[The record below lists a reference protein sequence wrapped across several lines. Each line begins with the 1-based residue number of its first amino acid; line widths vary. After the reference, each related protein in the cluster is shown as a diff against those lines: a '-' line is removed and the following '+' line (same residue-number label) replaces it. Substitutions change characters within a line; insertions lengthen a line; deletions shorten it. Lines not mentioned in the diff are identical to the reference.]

1 MEIMEDGNLVD
12 RVRILLQRDMQYY
25 QEMQTVLRE
34 PLCLRI
40 SGGKLDFPRHASF
53 AAIKIVTW
61 WEADFVAA
69 FKRASGLSSSENGG
83 ASSVDSEDS
92 VIKRIQPSDF
102 ILLVVDTAEQLL
114 EHLHMLIQES
124 LDHAD
129 LTVLT
134 ATLGAAALI
143 RNCLWCYNQHA
154 KGTISSQSSEKI
166 NKSHKAFHEM
176 AEAVAE
182 RLLDLHCR
190 LISLYIL
197 NEADSLSWHSNK
209 PFFERERCSYVI
221 QMWWLYMQGTKA
233 DLWNTVSPK
242 MAQRVFSEMLNES
255 LSIIVTR
262 FIHGRPTMARSEQ
275 FWSDA
280 FNVLCCTGYLALGAC
295 VDGDGMLG
303 ARPSNL
309 PTAIRDIH
317 TKCNE
322 LLICLL
328 LRGTPLKE
336 LYQVFRHGLE
346 NLAILRPRHSPA
358 PWLLICAPNLLGLDV
373 TDSLADITTL
383 SEDRTVIL
391 ELNVLRHQ
399 PQPSWPQLMKVI
411 SMNDYVVGKM
421 LLKTLI
427 RQNVGFTS
435 VDECDTLDKSKK
447 DKESCGGFLC
457 NGSACDKSL
466 KITSALALY
475 SLSHVLVIT
484 VNEPESVIIPALKQD
499 PNWSNYLDR
508 QQVWNQSRP
517 SWLNALIKP
526 LKIMMQPVV
535 EVLLE
540 AAKTGASIYQ
550 AMSLAIGCFTELYV
564 TASTSVLRAAFA
576 LNDNIPAHCR
586 PIGGNVLLQ
595 ILCAALYSGLLDVS
609 AKSERK
615 DIHGTPSSS
624 EDTNCE
630 LSPFNPYDRSTAATA
645 LAEAICSID
654 EDNKHT
660 AQIDSFLLLVKDSLG
675 REDQTSRNDELQ
687 NMTCVIET
695 YTDELLF
702 TNTGR
707 RSLKI
712 VYEYLVR
719 ASDWV
724 LNNLRCDEKNRQTDL
739 INLPEGSPIM
749 KPLTHTMFHIEDTC
763 FDQFLINYEAT
774 NWSKILTMPLSVTLE
789 RARSQILLRPELK
802 NVGELSYEDKE
813 VVQSIK
819 RLCSLV
825 RSARFK

>member
-34 PLCLRI
+34 PLCIRI
-40 SGGKLDFPRHASF
+40 SGGRLDFPRHASF

-69 FKRASGLSSSENGG
+69 FRRASGLSSSENGS
-83 ASSVDSEDS
+83 ASSVDSEDV

-143 RNCLWCYNQHA
+143 RNCLRCYNQHA
-154 KGTISSQSSEKI
+154 KGIISSQSSEKI

-197 NEADSLSWHSNK
+197 NEADSLSWHSDK
-209 PFFERERCSYVI
+209 PFFERERCSYVV

-255 LSIIVTR
+255 LSIITTR
-262 FIHGRPTMARSEQ
+262 FIHGRPTVARAEQ

-295 VDGDGMLG
+295 VDSDGMIG

-309 PTAIRDIH
+309 PTAVRDMH
-317 TKCNE
+317 AKCNE

-328 LRGTPLKE
+328 LRGTPLRE
-336 LYQVFRHGLE
+336 LYQIFRHGLE
-346 NLAILRPRHSPA
+346 NLAMLRPRRGPA
-358 PWLLICAPNLLGLDV
+358 PWLLICAPNLLGLGA
-373 TDSLADITTL
+373 TDSPADIITL
-383 SEDRTVIL
+383 PADKAVVL

-399 PQPSWPQLMKVI
+399 PQPNWPQLMKVI
-411 SMNDYVVGKM
+411 SMSDYVVARM

-427 RQNVGFTS
+427 RQNVGVTC
-435 VDECDTLDKSKK
+435 VDDTDAADRSKS
-447 DKESCGGFLC
+447 DERSCSGFLC
-457 NGSACDKSL
+457 SGSACDKTL

-475 SLSHVLVIT
+475 SFFHVLVVT
-484 VNEPESVIIPALKQD
+484 VNEPEHVIISALKQD

-517 SWLNALIKP
+517 PWLNALIKP
-526 LKIMMQPVV
+526 LKIMMQPVAD
-535 EVLLE
+535 VLLD

-550 AMSLAIGCFTELYV
+550 AMSLAIGCFAELYV
-564 TASTSVLRAAFA
+564 TASTPVLRAAFA
-576 LNDNIPAHCR
+576 LNDNVPAHCR

-595 ILCAALYSGLLDVS
+595 VLCAALYSTLLDMS
-609 AKSERK
+609 AKGRNES
-615 DIHGTPSSS
+615 HSTPGSQ
-624 EDTNCE
+624 DTCCE

-660 AQIDSFLLLVKDSLG
+660 SQIDSFLLLVKDSLR
-675 REDQTSRNDELQ
+675 REDENPRSGELQ
-687 NMTCVIET
+687 NMACVIET

-702 TNTGR
+702 TNVGR

-712 VYEYLVR
+712 AHEYLVR

-724 LNNLRCDEKNRQTDL
+724 LNNLRRGEESREVDL
-739 INLPEGSPIM
+739 IILPEVSPIV
-749 KPLTHTMFHIEDTC
+749 KSLAHIMFHIEDTC
-763 FDQFLINYEAT
+763 FDQFMANYEAT
-774 NWSKILTMPLSVTLE
+774 NWSRILTMPLSITLE
-789 RARSQILLRPELK
+789 RVRSQVLLRPEFK
-802 NVGELSYEDKE
+802 NVGDLSHEDKE
-813 VVQSIK
+813 VAQSIK
-819 RLCSLV
+819 RICSFV

>member
-1 MEIMEDGNLVD
+1 
-12 RVRILLQRDMQYY
+12 
-25 QEMQTVLRE
+25 MQTVLRE
-34 PLCLRI
+34 PLCIRI

-61 WEADFVAA
+61 WEADFAAA
-69 FKRASGLSSSENGG
+69 FKRASGLSSTENETALG
-83 ASSVDSEDS
+83 VDNEDT
-92 VIKRIQPSDF
+92 VIKRIKPSDF

-114 EHLHMLIQES
+114 EHLHLLIQES

-143 RNCLWCYNQHA
+143 RNCLWCYTQHA
-154 KGTISSQSSEKI
+154 RGTISSQSSAKI
-166 NKSHKAFHEM
+166 NASYKAFHEM

-182 RLLDLHCR
+182 RLLDLHNR

-197 NEADSLSWHSNK
+197 NEADSLSWHSDK
-209 PFFERERCSYVI
+209 PFFEKERCSYVI

-242 MAQRVFSEMLNES
+242 MAQRVFSGMLNDS
-255 LSIIVTR
+255 LSIITTR
-262 FIHGRPTMARSEQ
+262 FIHGRPMLVRSEQ

-280 FNVLCCTGYLALGAC
+280 FNVLSCTGYLALGAC
-295 VDGDGMLG
+295 VNSDEMIGT
-303 ARPSNL
+303 RPNNL
-309 PTAIRDIH
+309 PTVIRDIH
-317 TKCNE
+317 AKCNE

-336 LYQVFRHGLE
+336 LYQIFRHGLE
-346 NLAILRPRHSPA
+346 NLVILQPRRGPA
-358 PWLLICAPNLLGLDV
+358 PWLLICAPNLLGTIDYP
-373 TDSLADITTL
+373 ADIITL
-383 SEDRTVIL
+383 SEDKTVIL
-391 ELNVLRHQ
+391 ELNIMRHQ
-399 PQPSWPQLMKVI
+399 PQPNWPQLMKVI
-411 SMNDYVVGKM
+411 SMNDYAVAKM

-427 RQNVGFTS
+427 RQNVGFTCIDDS
-435 VDECDTLDKSKK
+435 DAVGESRNVEKSC
-447 DKESCGGFLC
+447 SGFLC

-475 SLSHVLVIT
+475 SLFHVLVVT
-484 VNEPESVIIPALKQD
+484 VNEPENIIIPALKQD
-499 PNWSNYLDR
+499 TNWSNYLDK

-517 SWLNALIKP
+517 PWLNALIKP
-526 LKIMMQPVV
+526 LKTMMQPVV

-564 TASTSVLRAAFA
+564 TASTPVLRAAFS
-576 LNDNIPAHCR
+576 LNDNIPAHCQ

-595 ILCAALYSGLLDVS
+595 ILCAALYSTLLEVS
-609 AKSERK
+609 TKSRS
-615 DIHGTPSSS
+615 DPQDTPRSA
-624 EDTNCE
+624 DTNCE
-630 LSPFNPYDRSTAATA
+630 LSPFNLYDRSTAATA

-660 AQIDSFLLLVKDSLG
+660 AQIDSFLLLVKESLG
-675 REDQTSRNDELQ
+675 REDRNSRLNELQ
-687 NMTCVIET
+687 NMTCIIET

-702 TNTGR
+702 TNIGR

-712 VYEYLVR
+712 IYDYLVR

-724 LNNLRCDEKNRQTDL
+724 LHNLHCGEKNKQADL
-739 INLPEGSPIM
+739 INLPEVSPIK
-749 KPLTHTMFHIEDTC
+749 KPLTHIMFHIQDMC
-763 FDQFLINYEAT
+763 FDQFMVNYEAT
-774 NWSKILTMPLSVTLE
+774 NWSKVLAMPLSVTLE
-789 RARSQILLRPELK
+789 RVRSQVLLRSEFK
-802 NVGELSYEDKE
+802 NIGDLSREDKE

-819 RLCSLV
+819 RICSFV
-825 RSARFK
+825 RSARFKKREMTL

>member
-34 PLCLRI
+34 PLCIRI

-69 FKRASGLSSSENGG
+69 FRRASGLSSSENGNM
-83 ASSVDSEDS
+83 SSVDSEDG
-92 VIKRIQPSDF
+92 VIKRIQPSEF

-209 PFFERERCSYVI
+209 PFFEKERCSYVI

-255 LSIIVTR
+255 LSILTTR
-262 FIHGRPTMARSEQ
+262 FVHGRPTLARSEQ

-295 VDGDGMLG
+295 VDSNGMIG
-303 ARPSNL
+303 ARPNNL

-317 TKCNE
+317 AKCNE

-336 LYQVFRHGLE
+336 LYQIFRHGLE
-346 NLAILRPRHSPA
+346 NLTILRPRHGPA
-358 PWLLICAPNLLGLDV
+358 PWLLICAPNLLGLSTV
-373 TDSLADITTL
+373 DSPADIITL
-383 SEDRTVIL
+383 TEDKTVIL
-391 ELNVLRHQ
+391 ELNVMRHQ
-399 PQPSWPQLMKVI
+399 PQPNWPQLMKVI
-411 SMNDYVVGKM
+411 SMNNYVVARM
-421 LLKTLI
+421 LLQTLV
-427 RQNVGFTS
+427 RQNVGVVCIDNS
-435 VDECDTLDKSKK
+435 DVADRSKK
-447 DKESCGGFLC
+447 DEKSCSGFLC
-457 NGSACDKSL
+457 SGSACDKTL

-475 SLSHVLVIT
+475 SLFHVLVVT
-484 VNEPESVIIPALKQD
+484 VNEPEHVIIPALKQD
-499 PNWSNYLDR
+499 PNWSNYLNR

-517 SWLNALIKP
+517 PWLNALVKP

-550 AMSLAIGCFTELYV
+550 AMSLAIGCFAELYV
-564 TASTSVLRAAFA
+564 TASTPVLRTAFA
-576 LNDNIPAHCR
+576 LNDNIPAHCQ
-586 PIGGNVLLQ
+586 PIGGHVLLQ
-595 ILCAALYSGLLDVS
+595 MMCAALYSTLLDVS
-609 AKSERK
+609 TRNRSEP
-615 DIHGTPSSS
+615 HSTPSSG
-624 EDTNCE
+624 DTCCE

-660 AQIDSFLLLVKDSLG
+660 SQIDSFLLLVKDSLR
-675 REDQTSRNDELQ
+675 RENQNPRNDELQ
-687 NMTCVIET
+687 NMACVIET

-702 TNTGR
+702 TNIGR

-712 VYEYLVR
+712 AYEYLIR

-724 LNNLRCDEKNRQTDL
+724 LNNLRRGEESRQIDL
-739 INLPEGSPIM
+739 INLPNVSPIV
-749 KPLTHTMFHIEDTC
+749 KPLTHIMFHIEDTC
-763 FDQFLINYEAT
+763 FDQFMTNYEAT
-774 NWSKILTMPLSVTLE
+774 NWTKVLTMPLSITLE
-789 RARSQILLRPELK
+789 RVRNQILLRPEFK
-802 NVGELSYEDKE
+802 NIGDLSHEDKE
-813 VVQSIK
+813 VAQSIK
-819 RLCSLV
+819 RICSFV

>member
-12 RVRILLQRDMQYY
+12 RVRILLQRDMEYY

-34 PLCLRI
+34 PLCIRI
-40 SGGKLDFPRHASF
+40 SGGRLDFPRHASF

-61 WEADFVAA
+61 WEADFTAA
-69 FKRASGLSSSENGG
+69 FKRASGLSSSGNES
-83 ASSVDSEDS
+83 ASSIDSEEG

-102 ILLVVDTAEQLL
+102 IMLVVDTAEQLL
-114 EHLHMLIQES
+114 EHLHTLIQES

-134 ATLGAAALI
+134 ATLGAAALV

-166 NKSHKAFHEM
+166 NKSYKAFHEM

-209 PFFERERCSYVI
+209 PFFEKERCSYVI

-255 LSIIVTR
+255 LSIITTR
-262 FIHGRPTMARSEQ
+262 FIHGRPTLARSEQ

-280 FNVLCCTGYLALGAC
+280 FNALCCTGYLALGAC
-295 VDGDGMLG
+295 GDSDAMIG
-303 ARPSNL
+303 ARPHKL
-309 PTAIRDIH
+309 PIAIRDIH
-317 TKCNE
+317 AKCNE

-346 NLAILRPRHSPA
+346 NLAILRPRRGPA
-358 PWLLICAPNLLGLDV
+358 PWLLICAPNLLGLDNINP
-373 TDSLADITTL
+373 ADIIKL
-383 SEDRTVIL
+383 PADKAVIL

-399 PQPSWPQLMKVI
+399 PQPNWPQLMKVI
-411 SMNDYVVGKM
+411 SMSNYVVAKM
-421 LLKTLI
+421 LLKTLVS
-427 RQNVGFTS
+427 QNMGVTCVDDSDAVG
-435 VDECDTLDKSKK
+435 KSKK
-447 DKESCGGFLC
+447 NEKSCSGFLC
-457 NGSACDKSL
+457 SSSACDKTL
-466 KITSALALY
+466 KITSSLTLY
-475 SLSHVLVIT
+475 SLFHVLVVT
-484 VNEPESVIIPALKQD
+484 VNKPEHVIVPALKQD

-508 QQVWNQSRP
+508 LQVWNQSRP
-517 SWLNALIKP
+517 PWLNALIKP
-526 LKIMMQPVV
+526 LKIMMQPVA
-535 EVLLE
+535 EALLE

-550 AMSLAIGCFTELYV
+550 AMSLAIGCFAELYV
-564 TASTSVLRAAFA
+564 TASTPVLRAAFA

-595 ILCAALYSGLLDVS
+595 VLCAALYSTLLDVS
-609 AKSERK
+609 TKGKNEPH
-615 DIHGTPSSS
+615 DTPGSG
-624 EDTNCE
+624 DTCCE
-630 LSPFNPYDRSTAATA
+630 LSPFNPYDRSAAATA

-660 AQIDSFLLLVKDSLG
+660 SQIDSFLLLVKDSL
-675 REDQTSRNDELQ
+675 RRDHQNPRNGELQ

-702 TNTGR
+702 TNIGR

-712 VYEYLVR
+712 AYEYLVR

-724 LNNLRCDEKNRQTDL
+724 LSNLRRGEESRQVDL
-739 INLPEGSPIM
+739 INLPEVSPIV
-749 KPLTHTMFHIEDTC
+749 KPLTHIMFHIEDTY
-763 FDQFLINYEAT
+763 FDQFMTNYEAT
-774 NWSKILTMPLSVTLE
+774 NWSKILTMPLSITLE
-789 RARSQILLRPELK
+789 RVRSQILLRPEFK
-802 NVGELSYEDKE
+802 NIGDLSHEDKE
-813 VVQSIK
+813 VAQSIK
-819 RLCSLV
+819 RICSFV

>member
-61 WEADFVAA
+61 WEADFATA
-69 FKRASGLSSSENGG
+69 FKRPSGLSSAGNGS
-83 ASSVDSEDS
+83 ASSVDSEDGA
-92 VIKRIQPSDF
+92 IKRIHPTDF
-102 ILLVVDTAEQLL
+102 ILVVVDTADQLL

-154 KGTISSQSSEKI
+154 KGAISSQSSERI
-166 NKSHKAFHEM
+166 NKSYKEFHEM

-242 MAQRVFSEMLNES
+242 MAQRVFSGMLNES
-255 LSIIVTR
+255 LSIITSR
-262 FIHGRPTMARSEQ
+262 FTHGRPTLARSEQ

-280 FNVLCCTGYLALGAC
+280 FNVLCCTGYLALAAC
-295 VDGDGMLG
+295 IDSDEMIG
-303 ARPSNL
+303 ARPNNL
-309 PTAIRDIH
+309 STAVRDIH
-317 TKCNE
+317 AKCNE

-328 LRGTPLKE
+328 LRGTPLKG
-336 LYQVFRHGLE
+336 LYQIFRHGLE
-346 NLAILRPRHSPA
+346 NLAILRPRCGPA
-358 PWLLICAPNLLGLDV
+358 AWLLICAPNLLGLIDNP
-373 TDSLADITTL
+373 ADIVTL
-383 SEDRTVIL
+383 SEDKTVIL
-391 ELNVLRHQ
+391 ELNVMRHQ
-399 PQPSWPQLMKVI
+399 PQPNWPQLMKVI
-411 SMNDYVVGKM
+411 SMDNYVVAKM
-421 LLKTLI
+421 LLKTLV
-427 RQNVGFTS
+427 RQTTGFTC
-435 VDECDTLDKSKK
+435 VDDTADKSKK
-447 DKESCGGFLC
+447 EQMSCSGFLC

-466 KITSALALY
+466 KITPTLALY
-475 SLSHVLVIT
+475 SLFHILVVT
-484 VNEPESVIIPALKQD
+484 VNELEHIIIPALKQD

-517 SWLNALIKP
+517 PWLNALVKP
-526 LKIMMQPVV
+526 LKIMMQPVA
-535 EVLLE
+535 EMLLE

-550 AMSLAIGCFTELYV
+550 TMSLAISCFSELYV
-564 TASTSVLRAAFA
+564 TASSSVLRAAFT

-595 ILCAALYSGLLDVS
+595 VLCAALYSTLLNVS
-609 AKSERK
+609 SKGRNEPQ
-615 DIHGTPSSS
+615 GTPSSGNMS
-624 EDTNCE
+624 CCE
-630 LSPFNPYDRSTAATA
+630 LSPFNPYERSTAATA

-660 AQIDSFLLLVKDSLG
+660 AQIDSFLLGVKESL
-675 REDQTSRNDELQ
+675 EKQSENSRNTELQ
-687 NMTCVIET
+687 NMSCVIET

-712 VYEYLVR
+712 TYEYLIR

-724 LNNLRCDEKNRQTDL
+724 LTNLHRDEKHRQIDL
-739 INLPEGSPIM
+739 INLPEVSPVV
-749 KPLTHTMFHIEDTC
+749 KPLTHIMFHIEDTC
-763 FDQFLINYEAT
+763 FDQFMADYEAT
-774 NWSKILTMPLSVTLE
+774 KWSRVLTMPLSITLE
-789 RARSQILLRPELK
+789 RVRSQILLRPEFK
-802 NVGELSYEDKE
+802 NIGDLSLEDKE

-819 RLCSLV
+819 RICSFV
-825 RSARFK
+825 RSARFKDIN

>member
-34 PLCLRI
+34 SLCMRI

-61 WEADFVAA
+61 WEADFAAA
-69 FKRASGLSSSENGG
+69 FKRASGLSSSETEG
-83 ASSVDSEDS
+83 ASSVDNEDA

-114 EHLHMLIQES
+114 EHLHLLIQES

-143 RNCLWCYNQHA
+143 RNCLWHYNQQT
-154 KGTISSQSSEKI
+154 KGTISSQSSEKM
-166 NKSHKAFHEM
+166 NASYKAFHEM

-182 RLLDLHCR
+182 RLLDLHNR

-197 NEADSLSWHSNK
+197 NEADSLSWHSDK
-209 PFFERERCSYVI
+209 PFFERERCTYVI
-221 QMWWLYMQGTKA
+221 QMWWLYMQGTRA

-242 MAQRVFSEMLNES
+242 MAQRVFSGMLNDS
-255 LSIIVTR
+255 LSIITTR
-262 FIHGRPTMARSEQ
+262 FIYGRPTLVRSEQ

-280 FNVLCCTGYLALGAC
+280 FNVLSCTGYLALAAC
-295 VDGDGMLG
+295 VDSNEMIGT
-303 ARPSNL
+303 RPNNL
-309 PTAIRDIH
+309 PTVIRDIH
-317 TKCNE
+317 AKCNE

-346 NLAILRPRHSPA
+346 NLMILRSRRGPA
-358 PWLLICAPNLLGLDV
+358 PWLLICAPNLLGAIDCP
-373 TDSLADITTL
+373 ADIVTL
-383 SEDRTVIL
+383 SDDKTVVL
-391 ELNVLRHQ
+391 ELNIMRHQ
-399 PQPSWPQLMKVI
+399 PQPNWPHLMKVI
-411 SMNDYVVGKM
+411 SMNDYAVARM

-427 RQNVGFTS
+427 RQNTGFTCMDDNGAIS
-435 VDECDTLDKSKK
+435 EMKSAGK
-447 DKESCGGFLC
+447 SCGGFLC
-457 NGSACDKSL
+457 NGSACDKSPR
-466 KITSALALY
+466 ITPALALY
-475 SLSHVLVIT
+475 SLSYVLMVT
-484 VNEPESVIIPALKQD
+484 VNEPEYVIIPALKQD

-517 SWLNALIKP
+517 PWLNALVKP
-526 LKIMMQPVV
+526 LRTMMQPVV

-550 AMSLAIGCFTELYV
+550 AMSLVIGCFTELYV
-564 TASTSVLRAAFA
+564 TASTPILRIALA
-576 LNDNIPAHCR
+576 LNRNIPAHCR

-595 ILCAALYSGLLDVS
+595 ILCVALYSALLDASTKDKSDRQDPSNS
-609 AKSERK
+609 A
-615 DIHGTPSSS
+615 
-624 EDTNCE
+624 DTSCE

-660 AQIDSFLLLVKDSLG
+660 AQIDSFLFLVRESLG
-675 REDQTSRNDELQ
+675 REDQNSKLSESRN
-687 NMTCVIET
+687 TSCIIET

-702 TNTGR
+702 TSIGR
-707 RSLKI
+707 CSLK
-712 VYEYLVR
+712 VVHDYLIR

-724 LNNLRCDEKNRQTDL
+724 LRDLRCNERNEQTDL
-739 INLPEGSPIM
+739 IDLPEASSIA
-749 KPLTHTMFHIEDTC
+749 KPLTHIMFHIEDAY
-763 FDQFLINYEAT
+763 FDQFMVNYEAT
-774 NWSKILTMPLSVTLE
+774 NWSRVLAMPLSVTLE
-789 RARSQILLRPELK
+789 RVRSQVLLRPEFK
-802 NVGELSYEDKE
+802 NVGDLSREDKE
-813 VVQSIK
+813 AAQFIK
-819 RLCSLV
+819 RICSLA

>member
-34 PLCLRI
+34 PLCIRI

-61 WEADFVAA
+61 WEADFATA
-69 FKRASGLSSSENGG
+69 FKRSSGLSCAENGS
-83 ASSVDSEDS
+83 ASSVDSEDGA
-92 VIKRIQPSDF
+92 IKRIQPSDF

-134 ATLGAAALI
+134 ATLGAAALV
-143 RNCLWCYNQHA
+143 RNCLWCYNLYA
-154 KGTISSQSSEKI
+154 KGKISSQSSEKI
-166 NKSHKAFHEM
+166 NKSYKEFHEM

-242 MAQRVFSEMLNES
+242 MAQRVFSGMLNES
-255 LSIIVTR
+255 LSIITTR
-262 FIHGRPTMARSEQ
+262 FTHGRPTLPRTEQ

-280 FNVLCCTGYLALGAC
+280 FNVLCCTGYLALAAC
-295 VDGDGMLG
+295 TDTGEMMGL
-303 ARPSNL
+303 RPNNL
-309 PTAIRDIH
+309 STAVRDIH
-317 TKCNE
+317 AKCNE

-336 LYQVFRHGLE
+336 LYQIFRHGLE
-346 NLAILRPRHSPA
+346 NMAILRPRRGPA
-358 PWLLICAPNLLGLDV
+358 PWLSICAPNLLGSIDDPTDIV
-373 TDSLADITTL
+373 TLP
-383 SEDRTVIL
+383 EDKAVIL
-391 ELNVLRHQ
+391 ELNVMRHQ
-399 PQPSWPQLMKVI
+399 PQPNWPQLMKVI
-411 SMNDYVVGKM
+411 SMSDYVVAKM
-421 LLKTLI
+421 LLTTLM
-427 RQNVGFTS
+427 RQNVGLTC
-435 VDECDTLDKSKK
+435 VDVDNEATDKP
-447 DKESCGGFLC
+447 KEDRMSCGGFLC
-457 NGSACDKSL
+457 SGSACDKSL
-466 KITSALALY
+466 KITSTLALY
-475 SLSHVLVIT
+475 SLFHILVMT
-484 VNEPESVIIPALKQD
+484 VNEPERVIIPVLKQD

-517 SWLNALIKP
+517 PWLNALVKP

-535 EVLLE
+535 EMLLE

-550 AMSLAIGCFTELYV
+550 AMSLAIGCFAELYV
-564 TASTSVLRAAFA
+564 TASSPVLRAAFA
-576 LNDNIPAHCR
+576 LNDKIPAHCR

-595 ILCAALYSGLLDVS
+595 VLCAALYSTLLDVS
-609 AKSERK
+609 SRCRNESQ
-615 DIHGTPSSS
+615 GTPSSA
-624 EDTNCE
+624 DTSCCE
-630 LSPFNPYDRSTAATA
+630 LSPFNPYDKSTAATT

-660 AQIDSFLLLVKDSLG
+660 AQIDSFLLLVKESLE
-675 REDQTSRNDELQ
+675 RESENPRNSELQ

-712 VYEYLVR
+712 IYEYLIR

-724 LNNLRCDEKNRQTDL
+724 LNNLRCDEKNRQADL
-739 INLPEGSPIM
+739 IGLPEVSPVV
-749 KPLTHTMFHIEDTC
+749 KPLTHIMFHIEDTC
-763 FDQFLINYEAT
+763 FDQFMANYEAT
-774 NWSKILTMPLSVTLE
+774 NWSRVLTMPLSITLE
-789 RARSQILLRPELK
+789 RVRSQVLLRPEFK
-802 NVGELSYEDKE
+802 NIGDLSHEDKE
-813 VVQSIK
+813 VAQSIK
-819 RLCSLV
+819 RICSFV

>member
-1 MEIMEDGNLVD
+1 MDIMEDGNLVD

-61 WEADFVAA
+61 WEADFTAA
-69 FKRASGLSSSENGG
+69 FKRASGLTSTE
-83 ASSVDSEDS
+83 SVSGTDNEEG
-92 VIKRIQPSDF
+92 VIKRIKPSDF

-143 RNCLWCYNQHA
+143 RNCLWCYCQHA

-166 NKSHKAFHEM
+166 NKSYKEFHEM

-197 NEADSLSWHSNK
+197 NEADSLSWHNNK
-209 PFFERERCSYVI
+209 PFFEKERCSYVI

-242 MAQRVFSEMLNES
+242 MAQRVFSGMLNES
-255 LSIIVTR
+255 LSIITTR
-262 FIHGRPTMARSEQ
+262 FIHGRPTLARTEQ

-295 VDGDGMLG
+295 VDSDEMIG
-303 ARPSNL
+303 ARPNNL
-309 PTAIRDIH
+309 STAVRDIH
-317 TKCNE
+317 AKCNE

-336 LYQVFRHGLE
+336 LYQIFRHGLK
-346 NLAILRPRHSPA
+346 NLAILQPRRGPS
-358 PWLLICAPNLLGLDV
+358 PWLLICAPNLLGAI
-373 TDSLADITTL
+373 DSPADIVTL
-383 SEDRTVIL
+383 SEDKTVIL
-391 ELNVLRHQ
+391 ELNVMRHQ

-411 SMNDYVVGKM
+411 SMNNYVVAKM
-421 LLKTLI
+421 LLKTLV
-427 RQNVGFTS
+427 RQNVGFTC
-435 VDECDTLDKSKK
+435 VDDSDAIDKSKK
-447 DKESCGGFLC
+447 DDKSCGGFLC
-457 NGSACDKSL
+457 NGSACNKSL
-466 KITSALALY
+466 KLTSALALY
-475 SLSHVLVIT
+475 SLFHILVIT
-484 VNEPESVIIPALKQD
+484 VNEPEQVIIPALKQD
-499 PNWSNYLDR
+499 ANWSNYLDR

-517 SWLNALIKP
+517 PWLNALVKP
-526 LKIMMQPVV
+526 LKTMMQPVV
-535 EVLLE
+535 EMLLE

-550 AMSLAIGCFTELYV
+550 AMSLAIGCFAELYV
-564 TASTSVLRAAFA
+564 TVSTPILRAAFTI
-576 LNDNIPAHCR
+576 NDNIPAHCR

-595 ILCAALYSGLLDVS
+595 VLCTALYSTLLDVS
-609 AKSERK
+609 AKNK
-615 DIHGTPSSS
+615 DEPQGAPSF

-660 AQIDSFLLLVKDSLG
+660 AQIDSFLLLIKNSLG
-675 REDQTSRNDELQ
+675 REDQNARNNELQ
-687 NMTCVIET
+687 NMMCVIET

-712 VYEYLVR
+712 THEYIIR
-719 ASDWV
+719 ASDWI
-724 LNNLRCDEKNRQTDL
+724 LNNLHCDEKNRQTDL
-739 INLPEGSPIM
+739 FNLPEVSPII
-749 KPLTHTMFHIEDTC
+749 KPLTHIMFHIEDAC
-763 FDQFLINYEAT
+763 FDQFMANYEAT
-774 NWSKILTMPLSVTLE
+774 NWSRVLMMPLSITLE
-789 RARSQILLRPELK
+789 RVRSQVLLRPELK
-802 NVGELSYEDKE
+802 NVGDLNHEDKE
-813 VVQSIK
+813 AVQSIK
-819 RLCSLV
+819 RLCSFV
-825 RSARFK
+825 RK